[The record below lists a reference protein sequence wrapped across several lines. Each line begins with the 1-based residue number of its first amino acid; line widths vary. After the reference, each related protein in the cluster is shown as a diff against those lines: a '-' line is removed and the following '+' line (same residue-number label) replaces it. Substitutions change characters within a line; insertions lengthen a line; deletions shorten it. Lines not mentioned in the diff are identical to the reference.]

1 VPKRDSTRID
11 ALFFLG
17 ASLASLCFLPLA
29 TFGITLPPVS
39 LPWQRQ
45 VIGLAFSVICLL
57 GALAG
62 VSPSTCSRPFR
73 AKPKPTKSRQTATSS
88 PSPPTGRQ
96 VQKKGHHA
104 TCTNYASHVVHIGG
118 AVYCAGCTGLVLGA
132 AIALVGSTLH
142 FFLGV
147 PLTYALVVFWL
158 GFAGVALGLLQ
169 HPLYAVS
176 KPRHGVVRVFVNIA
190 FVVGAFLL
198 LASVADLTNNL
209 LLEAYLLLATIYWI
223 FTRIAMS
230 RRAHSRI
237 CTLCGDTGCRLSEA
251 RG

>member
-1 VPKRDSTRID
+1 
-11 ALFFLG
+11 
-17 ASLASLCFLPLA
+17 
-29 TFGITLPPVS
+29 
-39 LPWQRQ
+39 
-45 VIGLAFSVICLL
+45 
-57 GALAG
+57 
-62 VSPSTCSRPFR
+62 
-73 AKPKPTKSRQTATSS
+73 
-88 PSPPTGRQ
+88 
-96 VQKKGHHA
+96 
-104 TCTNYASHVVHIGG
+104 VVHIGG

-132 AIALVGSTLH
+132 AIALVGSTLY

-147 PLTYALVVFWL
+147 PLICALVVFWL

-169 HPLYAVS
+169 HPLYAVF
-176 KPRHGVVRVFVNIA
+176 KTRHGVVRVFVNIA

>member
-1 VPKRDSTRID
+1 
-11 ALFFLG
+11 
-17 ASLASLCFLPLA
+17 
-29 TFGITLPPVS
+29 
-39 LPWQRQ
+39 
-45 VIGLAFSVICLL
+45 
-57 GALAG
+57 
-62 VSPSTCSRPFR
+62 
-73 AKPKPTKSRQTATSS
+73 
-88 PSPPTGRQ
+88 
-96 VQKKGHHA
+96 
-104 TCTNYASHVVHIGG
+104 VVHIGG

-176 KPRHGVVRVFVNIA
+176 KPRHGVVRVFVNIG

-198 LASVADLTNNL
+198 LASLAGLTNNL
-209 LLEAYLLLATIYWI
+209 LLEVYLLLAIVYWI

-237 CTLCGDTGCRLSEA
+237 CTLCGNTGCRLSEA